1 MVTEVEHLLL
11 GKMPIVNT
19 PFVLAET
26 PRQIQV
32 RPQMVLSFFYDA
44 VVCARGSGN
53 TGGSLDVPGL
63 RPGQRL
69 AGPGMPG
76 RDAAPGCG

>member
-32 RPQMVLSFFYDA
+32 RPQMVFSAFFTTPWFAPEAQVIPADLWTFQ
-44 VVCARGSGN
+44 VC
-53 TGGSLDVPGL
+53 
-63 RPGQRL
+63 GQ
-69 AGPGMPG
+69 AK
-76 RDAAPGCG
+76 D